1 RRSSDLTCSLMAVT
15 GGVAALF
22 SMPISATGRQ
32 QAKAFQ
38 SMLITPQS
46 RGFTLL
52 ELMLVLVVMAVVASF
67 VLPNLFQPAGAS
79 LDDSARRMVRMLHLA
94 AEEAQLRG
102 TSLRFNAKSDR
113 YNFELAGDDGQWQI
127 LSEALFA
134 ERMLPEGVSIS
145 EVKLAEGVQF
155 YGGLANRDSVGPD
168 SGGVQGASDQT
179 DAKKAEQVTLG
190 SVTLM
195 SDGML
200 SLGEIQLHSK
210 QADVQIEL
218 RPGPGGIRIVA
229 PDNGK

>member
-1 RRSSDLTCSLMAVT
+1 
-15 GGVAALF
+15 
-22 SMPISATGRQ
+22 MPISATGKRQ
-32 QAKAFQ
+32 ALALPP
-38 SMLITPQS
+38 MPLAPLS

-67 VLPNLFQPAGAS
+67 VLPNLFQPAGAA
-79 LDDSARRMVRMLHLA
+79 LDDSARRMVRLLHLA

-113 YNFELAGDDGQWQI
+113 YTFELAGDDGQWQM
-127 LSEALFA
+127 LSEAPFA
-134 ERMLPEGVSIS
+134 ERILPEGVSIS

-155 YGGLANRDSVGPD
+155 YGGLAAQDSAGSSS
-168 SGGVQGASDQT
+168 SGSSSIGSTSGNAPGAGGQT
-179 DAKKAEQVTLG
+179 DAKSRDATNAEQATLG

-218 RPGPGGIRIVA
+218 RPGPGGIRIVDA
-229 PDNGK
+229 GDGK